1 MSTARVPSFAA
12 LDGHGRGYGSA
23 RREGEGQERTL
34 GLTSEQNPKSTNP
47 PTSGPP
53 DVYARRPGV
62 ILTRLFPSPT
72 TPATA
77 QQVLLPLAQNKP
89 RMRPALRALVKA
101 ISHRAHCVT
110 PNQALSLPSFLH
122 SVYSR

>member
-1 MSTARVPSFAA
+1 MDSRSD
-12 LDGHGRGYGSA
+12 LR
-23 RREGEGQERTL
+23 
-34 GLTSEQNPKSTNP
+34 PKPKIDQP

-72 TPATA
+72 TPALA

-101 ISHRAHCVT
+101 ISHRARVT

-122 SVYSR
+122 SVYSP